1 MKTKTKTKTKRE
13 AFQVATPTFFQ
24 LLLLGHALLL
34 ILNCCSPCWLRF
46 CQLFPL
52 FPTVAF
58 PLSLALLASASV
70 CVTRFEPLSLALAS
84 KRLLEQWN
92 WHEHLHFTSAQLIL
106 FFLYFFL
113 PFLYFCLGFGFLFGA
128 AANAAECLSAIC
140 HPPHRQL
147 TFCSAFKVQDN
158 ESFSAK
164 SWREVE
170 VNCNG
175 IQVDIDVYLP
185 FIGTNSISEEVRCL

>member
-24 LLLLGHALLL
+24 LLLLGHAQLL
-34 ILNCCSPCWLRF
+34 ILNCCSPCFLR
-46 CQLFPL
+46 LAFPA

-106 FFLYFFL
+106 GFFFVFFCL
-113 PFLYFCLGFGFLFGA
+113 FLYFCLGFGFLFGA

-140 HPPHRQL
+140 HPHHRQL

-158 ESFSAK
+158 EPFSAV

-185 FIGTNSISEEVRCL
+185 FIGTNSIS